1 MESAYQ
7 FEANYKQFN
16 YIGFNHLQL
25 DLINGNQFK
34 PFIKILFIPAGYQV
48 KVDFDLYEIKR
59 PSLFF
64 VNTNQVLQILN
75 ATSEE
80 AQLLYYNRD
89 FYCVQIHDSE
99 VACDGILFNN
109 VLALP
114 MVTIEKSEQ
123 NTIANLFQNIKEELK
138 NQDSSSEEMMRTYLK
153 QIIIR
158 ATRVWKKDNL
168 AQNKSITVHTDQ
180 ELFRDFGRLVEIH
193 FREKHSVADYAD
205 LLNYAPK
212 TLANKFNKLHLENPN
227 DIIKNRIVL
236 EAKRLLFYTELS
248 VKEIAY
254 QLGYD
259 DPAYFNR
266 LFAQKTGL
274 SPALFK
280 KNQ

>member
-1 MESAYQ
+1 DQLES
-7 FEANYKQFN
+7 
-16 YIGFNHLQL
+16 
-25 DLINGNQFK
+25 INSDKFK

-48 KVDFDLYEIKR
+48 AVDFTVFELSE
-59 PSLFF
+59 PALFF
-64 VNTNQVLQILN
+64 VNTNQFLQIVK
-75 ATSEE
+75 ATNQH

-89 FYCVQIHDSE
+89 FYCVQIHDAE

-109 VLALP
+109 VLQMP
-114 MVTIEKSEQ
+114 MVSISQQ
-123 NTIANLFQNIKEELK
+123 NQETIANLLCHIKEELQQ
-138 NQDSSSEEMMRTYLK
+138 QDSSSEEMVRTYLK
-153 QIIIR
+153 QLIIH
-158 ATRVWKKDNL
+158 ATRLWKKDNL
-168 AQNKSITVHTDQ
+168 VKNKKLTIHTDQ

-205 LLNYAPK
+205 LLHYAPK

-227 DIIKNRIVL
+227 DFIKNRIVL
-236 EAKRLLFYTELS
+236 EAKRLLIYTELT

-266 LFAQKTGL
+266 LFAQKAGS

-280 KNQ
+280 KNNKE